1 MNILLLGSGG
11 RENAIAWAIK
21 KNKKVNTLFIAP
33 GNYGTSLL
41 GRNINLDISNFESI
55 KEFIIKEK
63 IDLLI
68 VGPEKP
74 IVDGIFDYLR
84 SVFTLEELIIIAP
97 SKIGGALE
105 GSKKFAKEFMEKYKI
120 PNAKYETFN
129 KNKFN
134 EAISYLKNLTPPYVL
149 KADGLAAGK
158 GVVISSNI
166 IEAEKALQ
174 KMLIENQFGD
184 ASNTVLIEEF
194 LDGIELS
201 VFVLT
206 DGKDYKILP
215 VAKDYKRI
223 GEGDT
228 GLSTGGMGSVSPPS
242 FVNAKLMKKIEEN
255 IIKPTI
261 QGLQKENIEYN
272 GFIFFGLINVK
283 GEPKV
288 IEYNARL
295 GDPETQSVLPRI
307 ESDFLELLISTKNA
321 EQFKNFEVREKDTT
335 CISTILASEGYPEKY
350 STGHQIKG
358 FEKLSKETILFHA
371 GTRKKENA
379 ILTSGGRVLAI
390 TSFGKNLIKAKE
402 SNINELKKISF
413 KGMIYRSD
421 IGFDLK

>member
-55 KEFIIKEK
+55 KEFIKKEK
-63 IDLLI
+63 INLLI

-74 IVDGIFDYLR
+74 IVDGVFDYLR

-105 GSKKFAKEFMEKYKI
+105 GSKKFAKEFMKKYKI
-120 PNAKYETFN
+120 PNAKYETFK
-129 KNKFN
+129 KNKFS
-134 EAISYLKNLTPPYVL
+134 EAISYLKKLTPPYVL

-158 GVVISSNI
+158 GVFISNNI

-228 GLSTGGMGSVSPPS
+228 GLNTGGMGSVSPPS

-321 EQFKNFEVREKDTT
+321 EKFKKFEVIEKDTT

-350 STGHQIKG
+350 STGHKIKG
-358 FEKLSKETILFHA
+358 FENLSKETILFHA

-379 ILTSGGRVLAI
+379 ILTIGGRVLAI
-390 TSFGKNLIKAKE
+390 TSFGENLIKAKE